1 MGELCPLHIALEI
14 FEDELPNIRQ
24 ACVLNAEDIVAT
36 YKPAKELDI
45 DEPITKEAIHEHV
58 NYLHVQQKLAPILNS
73 IKRIDS
79 YRYYKANP
87 AAANLITDSDIQ
99 MAREAP
105 EDWFISQANMST
117 RKPSKAIC
125 PFHNDSN
132 ASLMLMKSKAKG
144 TFYLKCFVCN
154 EAWDSIK
161 FIERRDGLKFIDA
174 VRVIVNK

>member
-1 MGELCPLHIALEI
+1 MGELCPLHLALDI
-14 FEDELPNIRQ
+14 FEDNLADIRA
-24 ACVLNAEDIVAT
+24 ACVSNAEDIVAT

-79 YRYYKANP
+79 YRHYKANP

-99 MAREAP
+99 MAREAD
-105 EDWFISQANMST
+105 ESWFISQANMST

-125 PFHNDSN
+125 PFHSDTN

-144 TFYLKCFVCN
+144 TFYLKCFACQTTV
-154 EAWDSIK
+154 DSIG
-161 FIERRDGLKFIDA
+161 FIMKRDGLKFIDA